1 MRITLNLAT
10 RPFSDLGPAMKRLRV
25 AMGALALVGIALGLG
40 LHALHRKAEQARD
53 RERSLDTQIARV
65 TGERQGFLALMR
77 KPDNALLLRQVDD
90 LNQLFDEKAFSWTLA
105 MENLETVLPG
115 RVQVTTLEPV
125 RAKDGHITLHLR
137 VAGPRD
143 LGVDLVRNL
152 EHSKRFLFP
161 RITGENSEAT
171 GNGANQRL
179 EPVSASNRFDF
190 DLLAEYNPPS
200 SGEGELAKK
209 EPAKKQTGQEN
220 PAPDGAVNGA
230 PDTESPG
237 NTSAGMRRLPRR
249 TLNGARRPYTGG
261 TPAAPANAKPNP
273 AAPKA
278 PQPGGAQPAPP
289 GGRS

>member
-1 MRITLNLAT
+1 MRIHLNLAT
-10 RPFSDLGPAMKRLRV
+10 RPFADLGPAMKRLRL
-25 AMGALALVGIALGLG
+25 AMGALALVCIALGLG
-40 LHALHRKAEQARD
+40 LHALHRKAEQARN
-53 RERSLDTQIARV
+53 RERSLDAQIARV

-77 KPDNALLLRQVDD
+77 KPDNALLLRQVDE

-152 EHSKRFLFP
+152 EHSERFLEP

-171 GNGANQRL
+171 GNGANQHL

-190 DLLAEYNPPS
+190 DLLAEYNPP
-200 SGEGELAKK
+200 GPEEREVAKN
-209 EPAKKQTGQEN
+209 EPAKDQTSQQN
-220 PAPDGAVNGA
+220 TDPGA
-230 PDTESPG
+230 PATVDSAPATLG
-237 NTSAGMRRLPRR
+237 NAPAGMRRLPRR
-249 TLNGARRPYTGG
+249 TLSGARRPYTGDA
-261 TPAAPANAKPNP
+261 PVAPANAKPNP
-273 AAPKA
+273 AVPEA
-278 PQPGGAQPAPP
+278 PQPDGAQPAPP
-289 GGRS
+289 GGRP